1 MEPGA
6 NLQLCY
12 FQSSHAASPIDHL
25 HEAKDYTSFWLPEPV
40 DQASLSSWLAESKM
54 GKEP

>member
-12 FQSSHAASPIDHL
+12 FESSHIASPNDHL
-25 HEAKDYTSFWLPEPV
+25 HEAQDYTSFWFPEPV
-40 DQASLSSWLAESKM
+40 DQASLSSWFIVSKM
-54 GKEP
+54 GEEP